1 MFMSAEQVAFVALA
15 GFLAGAINAM
25 VGSGSLI
32 TFPTLLALGLPPVT
46 ANVTNTVGIVFG
58 SVSAVVGYRRELRP
72 QLRRALWL
80 CIPTVL
86 GAGLGATLLLLLP
99 QRVFGFVVPVLI
111 ALAVVLVLLQPYLAR
126 RLAGGGMAPRWA
138 RYVVPIGI
146 FLTAI
151 YGGYFGAAQGVIL
164 MGLLTVMLRDDI
176 QELNAVKNVVAG
188 VANLVAALIFVIV
201 AHVDWQ
207 AAGVIA
213 ISSVLGGQAGSLV
226 GRRLNPLLMR
236 LVIAAAGLA
245 ALVKLL
251 LP

>member
-1 MFMSAEQVAFVALA
+1 MSVEQVALLALA
-15 GFLAGAINAM
+15 GFLAGAINAI

-32 TFPTLLALGLPPVT
+32 TFPALLAIGLPPVT

-80 CIPTVL
+80 SIPTVF
-86 GAGLGATLLLLLP
+86 GAALGATLLLRLP
-99 QRVFGFVVPVLI
+99 QRVFGFVVPVLV
-111 ALAVVLVLLQPYLAR
+111 AFAVLMVIFQPRLSR
-126 RLAGGGMAPRWA
+126 RLADDGTPPPWG
-138 RYVVPIGI
+138 RYAVPVGI

-164 MGLLTVMLRDDI
+164 MGLLTVLLSEPI

-188 VANLVAALIFVIV
+188 VANLVAALIFVAV
-201 AHVDWQ
+201 AHVAWE

-213 ISSVLGGQAGSLV
+213 ISSVVGGQAGSAV
-226 GRRLNPLLMR
+226 GRRLNPLLLRM
-236 LVIAAAGLA
+236 VIVAAGLA

>member
-1 MFMSAEQVAFVALA
+1 MSAEQVAFVALA
-15 GFLAGAINAM
+15 GFLAGAINAI

-32 TFPTLLALGLPPVT
+32 TFPTLLAIGLPPVT

-72 QLRRALWL
+72 QIRRALKL
-80 CIPTVL
+80 SIPTVL
-86 GAGLGATLLLLLP
+86 GAGLGAMLLLKLP
-99 QRVFGFVVPVLI
+99 QRVFGFVVPVLV
-111 ALAVVLVLLQPYLAR
+111 ALAVLLVVFQPHLSR
-126 RLAGGGMAPRWA
+126 RLAAGGTPPRWG
-138 RYVVPIGI
+138 RHVVPIGV

-188 VANLVAALIFVIV
+188 VANLVAALIFLAV
-201 AHVDWQ
+201 AHIAWQ

-213 ISSVLGGQAGSLV
+213 VSSILGGQAGSLV
-226 GRRLNPLLMR
+226 GRRLNPLMMR
-236 LVIAAAGLA
+236 LVIAAAGIA

-251 LP
+251 LH

>member
-1 MFMSAEQVAFVALA
+1 MSVEQVALLALA
-15 GFLAGAINAM
+15 GFLAGAINAI

-32 TFPTLLALGLPPVT
+32 TFPALLAIGLPPVT

-80 CIPTVL
+80 SIPTVF
-86 GAGLGATLLLLLP
+86 GAALGATLLLLLP
-99 QRVFGFVVPVLI
+99 QRVFGFVVPVLV
-111 ALAVVLVLLQPYLAR
+111 AVAVLMVLFQPRLSKSLAR
-126 RLAGGGMAPRWA
+126 EGSPTPWA
-138 RYVVPIGI
+138 RYLVPFGI

-164 MGLLTVMLRDDI
+164 MGLLTVLLSDPI

-188 VANLVAALIFVIV
+188 VANLVAALIFVAV
-201 AHVDWQ
+201 AHIAWE

-213 ISSVLGGQAGSLV
+213 VSSVVGGQAGSAV
-226 GRRLNPLLMR
+226 GRRLNPLLLR
-236 LVIAAAGLA
+236 LVIVAAGLA

-251 LP
+251 LLP